1 MVLLSIIL
9 KTIRNSFCAISSAVD
24 TWISAKAY
32 VFLIV
37 EFVSKIMH
45 LSIIII
51 VLTKFRTIKISHFL
65 WLFCYTF
72 GFMIILYIVLSDI
85 LSQMIAVDMTHSKKI
100 PCIWI
105 AIFETIWHLVLDGLS
120 VESTSLYLS
129 CIWFHCLQEMLIEV
143 VSLLILLHKHRL
155 VSFR

>member
-1 MVLLSIIL
+1 LILLSVIL
-9 KTIRNSFCAISSAVD
+9 KTIRNSFCAISSAVNSR
-24 TWISAKAY
+24 ISAKEY

-37 EFVSKIMH
+37 KFVIKIVH
-45 LSIIII
+45 LPSIII

-65 WLFCYTF
+65 WLFWYTF
-72 GFMIILYIVLSDI
+72 SFMIILYISLSDI
-85 LSQMIAVDMTHSKKI
+85 LSQMIAVDMAHSKKI

-120 VESTSLYLS
+120 VESTSLYLYS
-129 CIWFHCLQEMLIEV
+129 IWSHCLQKMLIEV